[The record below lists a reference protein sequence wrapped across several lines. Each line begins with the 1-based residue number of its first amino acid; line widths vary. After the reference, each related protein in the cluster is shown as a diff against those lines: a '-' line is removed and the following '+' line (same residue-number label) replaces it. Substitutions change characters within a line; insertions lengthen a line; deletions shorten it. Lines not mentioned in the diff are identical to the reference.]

1 MARHRAGMTLLEMLV
16 VFVLVALLSVLVVQ
30 GAGFFL
36 GSYQAIVRANHGVA
50 RDALQWRWFAAS
62 VRGMVASQLAARR
75 FQGAPDALEGL
86 TLQPVVGESG
96 LPVKVRWTLRE
107 SASGV
112 VLVYREGKDASGEN
126 AIEWTL
132 PLPETSQGPPRAAGL
147 AFQYADRVGSW
158 QDAWPLPHSPRERLP
173 RAVRLVAETGEALW
187 FVRLDQH
194 YEPIFVDDEVAWNA
208 PVHPAA
214 PGRAA

>member
-1 MARHRAGMTLLEMLV
+1 MARHGAGMTLLEMLV
-16 VFVLVALLSVLVVQ
+16 VFVLVALLSVLIVQ

-36 GSYQAIVRANHGVA
+36 GGYQAVVRANHGIA
-50 RDALQWRWFAAS
+50 RDALQRRWFAAS

-107 SASGV
+107 STSGA
-112 VLVYREGKDASGEN
+112 VLVYREGKDAFGEK

-132 PLPETSQGPPRAAGL
+132 PVPEAGQGPPRAAGL
-147 AFQYADRVGSW
+147 AFQYADRLGGW
-158 QDAWPLPHSPRERLP
+158 QDAWPLPHAPRERLP

-194 YEPIFVDDEVAWNA
+194 YEPIFVNDEVAWTA
-208 PVHPAA
+208 PADLVAPSAA
-214 PGRAA
+214 